1 MSAATVIIIIN
12 GPRPVRTV
20 SHSAAM
26 LGNALAELIRDA
38 VDLVEDAGTENGG
51 EPGEV

>member
-26 LGNALAELIRDA
+26 LGNALAELIREA
-38 VDLVEDAGTENGG
+38 VDPVEDAGAGNGD
-51 EPGEV
+51 EAGEV

>member
-26 LGNALAELIRDA
+26 LGDALAELIRDA
-38 VDLVEDAGTENGG
+38 VDPVEDAGTENGG